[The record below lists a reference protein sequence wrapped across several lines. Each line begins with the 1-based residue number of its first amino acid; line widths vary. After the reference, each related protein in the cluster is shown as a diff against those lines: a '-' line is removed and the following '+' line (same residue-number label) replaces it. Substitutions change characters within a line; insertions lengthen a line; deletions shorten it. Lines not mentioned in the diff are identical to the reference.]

1 MALGFVPAMLL
12 AIVLS
17 AAPAGAAVPLGKAFA
32 WGHNFYGQ
40 LGNGAD
46 TDVPVAV
53 NNLANVTNIDGGF
66 GFALAARQ

>member
-1 MALGFVPAMLL
+1 MLAMLL
-12 AIVLS
+12 AMVLS

-40 LGNGAD
+40 LGNGANGAD

-53 NNLANVTNIDGGF
+53 NNLANFTNIDGGF
-66 GFALAARQ
+66 GFTLAARQ